1 MQNDEHQ
8 KLTDDGQSRAQQ
20 RARDKFQSLES
31 CKRKVFG
38 VVGKKFVKVQMVSK
52 KAWASKVAEKM
63 FAESVAKA
71 QAVHEVAAQEKQA
84 EGEPVETD

>member
-38 VVGKKFVKVQMVSK
+38 VVGKKFVKVQVVSK
-52 KAWASKVAEKM
+52 KA
-63 FAESVAKA
+63 
-71 QAVHEVAAQEKQA
+71 
-84 EGEPVETD
+84 